1 MLFRSLLGELQTKAK
16 TAINSL
22 CDEVIELLDG
32 YRVKRDDSI
41 EAVVDYKTY
50 LAIQYGVKARYG
62 SEEDKENSI
71 TKALQLYEEALKIAN
86 EHLNPAHP
94 IRLNVAIN
102 YSLFCYYKLD
112 SVDKTLAV
120 AEEAFFVFPKCL
132 MK

>member
-1 MLFRSLLGELQTKAK
+1 MKSLSYQKVVGLKE
-16 TAINSL
+16 AI
-22 CDEVIELLDG
+22 V
-32 YRVKRDDSI
+32 
-41 EAVVDYKTY
+41 EAVVDYKAF
-50 LAIQYGVKARYG
+50 LAAQYEIKSRCG
-62 SEEDKENSI
+62 SEEDIMN
-71 TKALQLYEEALKIAN
+71 KALQLYEEALKIAN